1 MLLKG
6 TKVAET
12 FYPFVDNAPSPAPD
26 DGTLVVRHPAR
37 IAVFDDPSAAPR
49 VVVVEPAD
57 IRSYLEEITATV
69 TRLAQEQGGGIPFMV
84 IREIVENLIHAYF
97 MEPTVSILDGGN
109 TIRFSDQGPG
119 IQDKLRALE
128 FGTTSATAEMKRYI
142 RGVGS
147 GLPYVQ
153 QWLEDKGGSLT
164 VEDNIHQGTVVTISL
179 VPDNEDE
186 PADQLPMAWSS
197 APSAPAQQGGYP
209 MQPPAQGYPAQGYP
223 QQGLPQQ
230 GYPQQGYPQ
239 QGYPQQAPAAWQQG
253 YPAPTYMPPQQGW
266 GYPTGYP
273 APGGGYPAPASPQAN
288 PYAQPAMQG
297 YPPQGAPQGLP
308 QPSERGI
315 AILEYLRTHESVG
328 PRDLN
333 ALHPLSEPTWSRE
346 LSQLEAQ
353 GYVSKQGGR
362 KRHLTPQGR
371 QYLGI

>member
-179 VPDNEDE
+179 VPGDEEE
-186 PADQLPMAWSS
+186 PADQLPIAWNA
-197 APSAPAQQGGYP
+197 APGAPAQQGGYP

-253 YPAPTYMPPQQGW
+253 YPTPTYMPPQQGW

-273 APGGGYPAPASPQAN
+273 APGGYPAPTSPQAN

-333 ALHPLSEPTWSRE
+333 ALQPLSEPTWSRE

>member
-179 VPDNEDE
+179 VPGDEEE
-186 PADQLPMAWSS
+186 PADQLPIAWNA
-197 APSAPAQQGGYP
+197 APGAPAQQGGYP

-253 YPAPTYMPPQQGW
+253 YPTPTYMPPQQGW

-273 APGGGYPAPASPQAN
+273 APGGYPAPTSPQAN